1 MSFRQMK
8 EPEHKFDFDVRL
20 EILEAVLDAE
30 QSSFGQLCAD
40 GCPRPQVVG
49 RPEFVL
55 KPTRYVALPRRGRR
69 RRRHYKR
76 TTIPELWLRLP
87 LRRRGRFIQRYTSLL
102 STASTKRFPNHN
114 LSSLQARSP
123 LLRGYYME
131 GEIQGLD
138 FFTQFCVIVQITFVT
153 C

>member
-30 QSSFGQLCAD
+30 QSSFGQLRAD

-76 TTIPELWLRLP
+76 TTTPELWLRLP
-87 LRRRGRFIQRYTSLL
+87 LRRRGRFI
-102 STASTKRFPNHN
+102 
-114 LSSLQARSP
+114 
-123 LLRGYYME
+123 
-131 GEIQGLD
+131 
-138 FFTQFCVIVQITFVT
+138 
-153 C
+153 